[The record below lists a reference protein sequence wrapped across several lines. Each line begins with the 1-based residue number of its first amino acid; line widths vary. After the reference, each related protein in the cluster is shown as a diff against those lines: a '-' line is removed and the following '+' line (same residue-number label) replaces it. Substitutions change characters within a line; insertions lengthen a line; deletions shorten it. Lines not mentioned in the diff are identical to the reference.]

1 MRHEDKMETFFLVSL
16 CRVYGI
22 CLRWR
27 KDDDGMT
34 ERNVEVFVLAVFGR
48 RYDTVIE

>member
-1 MRHEDKMETFFLVSL
+1 MISITHAH
-16 CRVYGI
+16 
-22 CLRWR
+22 
-27 KDDDGMT
+27 T